1 MKILVVDDHPILRFG
16 VRQLVTHRWPHAD
29 VEEAATLSD
38 AVASCQAGRPDV
50 IVLDLVLPDTSGT
63 EGVATM
69 LKAAD
74 GVPLLVLSVHE
85 ELAYAARVLKMGAS
99 GYLPKDRASDDL
111 VTAIERLLEGRRFV
125 TASMA
130 EHLMALLEGK
140 MPSKPV
146 HELLSLQEHRVMLLI
161 ADGKSPAQIATIMSL
176 SVKTIG
182 TYRARIMEKTGWR
195 NNTDLTKYCV
205 EHALTAKS

>member
-1 MKILVVDDHPILRFG
+1 MRVLVVDDHPILRFG

-29 VEEAATLSD
+29 VDEAATLGD
-38 AVASCQAGRPDV
+38 AVASCHAARPDV
-50 IVLDLVLPDTSGT
+50 VVLDLVLPDTSGT

>member
-29 VEEAATLSD
+29 VEEAATLAD
-38 AVASCQAGRPDV
+38 AVASCQVRRPDV
-50 IVLDLVLPDTSGT
+50 VVLDLVLPDTSGT

>member
-29 VEEAATLSD
+29 VEEAATLGD

-50 IVLDLVLPDTSGT
+50 VVLDLVLPDTSGT

>member
-1 MKILVVDDHPILRFG
+1 
-16 VRQLVTHRWPHAD
+16 
-29 VEEAATLSD
+29 
-38 AVASCQAGRPDV
+38 
-50 IVLDLVLPDTSGT
+50 VLDLVLPDTSGT

>member
-1 MKILVVDDHPILRFG
+1 MRILVVDDHPILRFG

-29 VEEAATLSD
+29 VDEAATLGD
-38 AVASCQAGRPDV
+38 AVASCQAARPDV
-50 IVLDLVLPDTSGT
+50 VVLDLVLPDTSGT